1 MSSIFPNTSITLL
14 QSIAAERTGGDEA
27 EWARFFE
34 LYYPAMRK
42 FVQMKTSRSDA
53 DDIVQDVLVKLVDVL
68 RHGKYTPQPGVKFR
82 SYLARLL
89 YNELV
94 SHFRRDRV
102 RGDGNFVPVDEVDL
116 PVDNDAAIGL
126 DVQWRMALHQSAVE
140 HVLTK
145 TALAEQSKDVYR
157 EYVIEERPIAE
168 VAKKFGLTKNYV
180 SQIKTRVDRMVS
192 AVEAQYGD

>member
-14 QSIAAERTGGDEA
+14 QSIAAERTGSDEA

-42 FVQMKTSRSDA
+42 FVQMKASRSDA

-102 RGDGNFVPVDEVDL
+102 RGDGNFVPVDQVDL
-116 PVDNDAAIGL
+116 PIDSDAAIRL
-126 DVQWRMALHQSAVE
+126 DVQWRMALHESAVE

>member
-1 MSSIFPNTSITLL
+1 MGSIFPNTSITLL
-14 QSIAAERTGGDEA
+14 RSIAAEKTGGNES

-34 LYYPAMRK
+34 LYHPAMRK
-42 FVQMKTSRSDA
+42 FVQMKTNRNDV
-53 DDIVQDVLVKLVDVL
+53 DDIVQNVLVKLVDVL

-102 RGDGNFVPVDEVDL
+102 RGDGNFVPVDEIDL
-116 PVDNDAAIGL
+116 PVDSDAAFAM
-126 DVQWRMALHQSAVE
+126 DVQWRMALHESAVE

-145 TALAEQSKDVYR
+145 TALAEQSKKVYR
-157 EYVIEERPIAE
+157 AYVLEERPIEE

-180 SQIKTRVDRMVS
+180 SQIKTRVDRMVA
-192 AVEAQYGD
+192 AVEEQYGD

>member
-1 MSSIFPNTSITLL
+1 MASIFPNTSITLL
-14 QSIAAERTGGDEA
+14 RSIAAEKTGGNEG

-34 LYYPAMRK
+34 LYHPAMRK
-42 FVQMKTSRSDA
+42 FVQMKANRNDV

-68 RHGKYTPQPGVKFR
+68 RNGKYEPQPGVKFR

-94 SHFRRDRV
+94 SHFRKDRA
-102 RGDGNFVPVDEVDL
+102 RGDGNFIPVESVSL
-116 PVDNDAAIGL
+116 PVDSDAAL
-126 DVQWRMALHQSAVE
+126 AMDMQWKLALHQSAVE

-145 TALAEQSKDVYR
+145 TALAEQSKAVYR
-157 EYVIEERPIAE
+157 AYAVEERPIEE
-168 VAKKFGLTKNYV
+168 VAAEFGITKNYV

-192 AVEAQYGD
+192 AVEDEYGD

>member
-1 MSSIFPNTSITLL
+1 MGSIFPNTSITLL
-14 QSIAAERTGGDEA
+14 RSIAAEKTGGNES

-34 LYYPAMRK
+34 LYHPAMRK
-42 FVQMKTSRSDA
+42 FVQMKTNRNDV
-53 DDIVQDVLVKLVDVL
+53 DDIVQNVLVKLVDVL

-102 RGDGNFVPVDEVDL
+102 RGDGNFVPVDEIDL
-116 PVDNDAAIGL
+116 PVDSDAAFAM
-126 DVQWRMALHQSAVE
+126 DVQWRMALHESAIE

-145 TALAEQSKDVYR
+145 TALAEQSKKVYR
-157 EYVIEERPIAE
+157 AYVLEERPIEE

-180 SQIKTRVDRMVS
+180 SQIKTRVDRMVA
-192 AVEAQYGD
+192 AVEEQYGD